1 MLLDR
6 VQNDDVAVQFVASL
20 LVDKATKVLSLAELR
35 RSLCKMLEESLISL
49 VKTFK
54 HFLYGLT
61 MKESAAD
68 ALGKM

>member
-35 RSLCKMLEESLISL
+35 RSLCKMLEE
-49 VKTFK
+49 FCR
-54 HFLYGLT
+54 
-61 MKESAAD
+61 
-68 ALGKM
+68 